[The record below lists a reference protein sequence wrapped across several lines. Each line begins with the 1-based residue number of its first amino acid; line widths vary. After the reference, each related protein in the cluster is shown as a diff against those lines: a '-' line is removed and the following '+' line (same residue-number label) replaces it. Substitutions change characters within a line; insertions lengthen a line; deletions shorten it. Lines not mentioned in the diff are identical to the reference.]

1 MISLVIVV
9 HDVYMQLRYIC
20 TWHDKNS
27 NLAKSI
33 DSNAG
38 NPANKISVVKIV
50 DHRDI

>member
-1 MISLVIVV
+1 M
-9 HDVYMQLRYIC
+9 C

-33 DSNAG
+33 DLNAG
-38 NPANKISVVKIV
+38 IPANKISVVKIV